1 MTPIASR
8 FLLAMAL
15 LGAQVVLATADD
27 APPLIAPDARL
38 PAFVPNSGRAN
49 FATALDANRASATAA
64 RHAAEALSAKFADLT
79 TNSIAKEEPSTAAA
93 AAPMPAA
100 DAATAQETFTPVPSP
115 TDPPHVVTTNTSR
128 SFMLTSKRAAAAKHD
143 PRVSKPR
150 AVTNETRHHAAP
162 AGAATARTDS
172 LGNAQTA
179 TGKDLSSLGTKV
191 GFLGLLT
198 NPALWPSP
206 FASKP

>member
-15 LGAQVVLATADD
+15 LGAQVVRATADD

-79 TNSIAKEEPSTAAA
+79 TNSITREKEEPATAAA
-93 AAPMPAA
+93 AAPLPAA
-100 DAATAQETFTPVPSP
+100 DVAPAASAHVPSP
-115 TDPPHVVTTNTSR
+115 VDPPHVVTTNTSR
-128 SFMLTSKRAAAAKHD
+128 SFMLTSRSAGGDKNERRSSKR
-143 PRVSKPR
+143 RSI
-150 AVTNETRHHAAP
+150 TNETRHHAAP
-162 AGAATARTDS
+162 AGAATAPADS

-179 TGKDLSSLGTKV
+179 TAKNLTALGTKV
-191 GFLGLLT
+191 GFLDLLT